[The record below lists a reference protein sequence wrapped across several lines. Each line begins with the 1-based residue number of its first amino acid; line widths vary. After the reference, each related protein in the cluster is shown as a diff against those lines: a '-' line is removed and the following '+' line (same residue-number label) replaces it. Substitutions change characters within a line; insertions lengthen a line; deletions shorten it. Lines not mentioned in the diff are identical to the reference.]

1 MKRYQEHQEEEEEE
15 EKGRGEL
22 ASPSSVLEIIYFTQ
36 RISYNIALTTD
47 CDAPKPFGVQHSV
60 HVHADFVS
68 RVFTQCCGHPT
79 PPTLNAVSKC

>member
-1 MKRYQEHQEEEEEE
+1 MASGQGEGGGGEGGG

-36 RISYNIALTTD
+36 RISYNIALKTD

-60 HVHADFVS
+60 HVTCRLCKQGIYTMLWSPNSAHK
-68 RVFTQCCGHPT
+68 CGQ
-79 PPTLNAVSKC
+79 